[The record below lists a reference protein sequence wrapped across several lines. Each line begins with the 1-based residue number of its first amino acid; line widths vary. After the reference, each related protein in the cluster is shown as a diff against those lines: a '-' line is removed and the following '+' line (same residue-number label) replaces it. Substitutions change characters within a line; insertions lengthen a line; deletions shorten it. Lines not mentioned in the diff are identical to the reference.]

1 MSVELIKN
9 IKALTK
15 IQLKQSKNTSLK
27 YYTIVIVTML
37 ITNLDLIQY
46 KSENVSFFTNIGS
59 VGPFFILGICM
70 LLAIMSINI
79 LANQSISMYPG
90 TSISR
95 LISRILSDNII
106 ILKTFVFTFL
116 LYYIDYL
123 ILLAIKGGGADIS
136 ITFAFDMKYALVS
149 IIYVLSYYLLAYG
162 VFCFIYTL
170 ATSLGV
176 KKTII
181 SYTSVF
187 IIFVMFAKYNLIS
200 LFNILDYFRDEKSL
214 GLFMLKTW
222 SIWLITI
229 LLALLIAKSFKVM
242 REEASNAKFI
252 MIPIGF
258 IIIMIFAF
266 STSLSS
272 TSKSESYT
280 SISKFQQLKGTDI
293 YKETLVKCDNL
304 SYKKMANEYRINF
317 NYISQTDAYKAGILE
332 DNYSLN
338 NEVLVTAFFPGVK
351 CKNQYIYQYYLDN
364 MIISYEDSML
374 NISCPTTKT
383 ILNFLWGDSYK
394 FIKGYDLNN
403 DGSLYSSGMGAVCVF
418 IIAPDNLISK

>member
-9 IKALTK
+9 IKALIK
-15 IQLKQSKNTSLK
+15 IQLKQSKKTAII
-27 YYTIVIVTML
+27 YYTIVIVIML
-37 ITNLDLIQY
+37 MTNLDLILDKN
-46 KSENVSFFTNIGS
+46 KSLSFFTNIGS
-59 VGPFFILGICM
+59 AGPFLILGICM
-70 LLAIMSINI
+70 LLAITSINI
-79 LANQSISMYPG
+79 LTNESISMYPG

-95 LISRILSDNII
+95 FISRIVSDNIMI
-106 ILKTFVFTFL
+106 FKTIVFTFL
-116 LYYIDYL
+116 LYFIEYL
-123 ILLAIKGGGADIS
+123 ILLGIKGGGVDIL

-162 VFCFIYTL
+162 VFCLIYTL
-170 ATSLGV
+170 ATRLGV
-176 KKTII
+176 KKTIVL
-181 SYTSVF
+181 YTSVF
-187 IIFVMFAKYNLIS
+187 IVFVIFAKYNLIS
-200 LFNILDYFRDEKSL
+200 LFNILDCFRGEKRL
-214 GLFMLKTW
+214 GLFLLKTW
-222 SIWLITI
+222 SLWFITI
-229 LLALLIAKSFKVM
+229 LLALLIVKNIKIM
-242 REEASNAKFI
+242 KEEASNAKII
-252 MIPIGF
+252 MIPVGF

-280 SISKFQQLKGTDI
+280 SISKFQQLKCTDI
-293 YKETLVKCDNL
+293 YKETLVKCDAL

-332 DNYSLN
+332 NDYSLN
-338 NEVLVTAFFPGVK
+338 NEVLVTTFFPGVK

-364 MIISYEDSML
+364 MIISYEDSIL

-394 FIKGYDLNN
+394 FMKGYDLNN
-403 DGSLYSSGMGAVCVF
+403 DDSLYSSGMGAACIF